1 MNIISKLRTDSK
13 WRKLASYL
21 YSMFGHNSTI
31 IKGKNNNIVTLGTFR
46 QGCKFFVY
54 GNNNK
59 IVFAESA
66 YGIRNVVIR
75 VHGSNNLIQV
85 GKDFASD
92 GLSFSIEDDNNKI
105 IVGENC
111 HGGGHSE
118 FATIEGTNIIIGD
131 DCMFSANITIR
142 TGDSHSIM
150 KATTRVRIN
159 KSKSVIIGRHVWI
172 GNTVLIFKG
181 TEIGSYSVVAGGAVV
196 TGRKFP
202 ENCIIG
208 GNPATVIKEGIDWC
222 SERI

>member
-1 MNIISKLRTDSK
+1 MNIISKLRTDSR

-172 GNTVLIFKG
+172 GNTALIFKG